1 MISAIVPIK
10 KESQRVP
17 NKNFKMI
24 NGKPLFFWIISSLNA
39 SNYIDEIVIN
49 CDESF
54 VEEKNIFD
62 RFGLAKT
69 DPIR

>member
-24 NGKPLFFWIISSLNA
+24 NGKPLFF
-39 SNYIDEIVIN
+39 
-49 CDESF
+49 
-54 VEEKNIFD
+54 
-62 RFGLAKT
+62 
-69 DPIR
+69 